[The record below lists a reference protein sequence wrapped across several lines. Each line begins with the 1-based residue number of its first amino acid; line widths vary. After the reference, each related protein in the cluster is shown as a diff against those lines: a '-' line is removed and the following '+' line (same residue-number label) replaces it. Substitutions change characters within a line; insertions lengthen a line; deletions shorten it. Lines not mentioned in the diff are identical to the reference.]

1 MTLFITSNVGFTNI
15 VKPLKI
21 EERSMK
27 IIMTR
32 QSKIRYRNLNI
43 VRSEI
48 IHPTASTLD
57 MNNLNNAYI
66 ESLKDNN
73 CTDIKTN
80 YRPCLKQLIKDNIS
94 IAEFIK
100 PIQKNGPEKIC
111 TKSKKDCIA
120 DSALECKTD
129 KYGQIFETVMFIR
142 KEVNAN
148 KSWKFEGTFN
158 DYQEPDMLHSLLNWI
173 IKGFKRCL
181 AFQNRELQLDTAV
194 KNITQLIAKI

>member
-21 EERSMK
+21 EERPMK

-80 YRPCLKQLIKDNIS
+80 YKPCLKQLIRQYLHCRIH
-94 IAEFIK
+94 
-100 PIQKNGPEKIC
+100 
-111 TKSKKDCIA
+111 
-120 DSALECKTD
+120 KTD
-129 KYGQIFETVMFIR
+129 S
-142 KEVNAN
+142 KER
-148 KSWKFEGTFN
+148 S
-158 DYQEPDMLHSLLNWI
+158 
-173 IKGFKRCL
+173 
-181 AFQNRELQLDTAV
+181 
-194 KNITQLIAKI
+194 

>member
-1 MTLFITSNVGFTNI
+1 
-15 VKPLKI
+15 
-21 EERSMK
+21 MK

-57 MNNLNNAYI
+57 MNNVNNAYI

-80 YRPCLKQLIKDNIS
+80 YKPCLKHLIKDNIS

-111 TKSKKDCIA
+111 TKSKKIILKIQP
-120 DSALECKTD
+120 S
-129 KYGQIFETVMFIR
+129 
-142 KEVNAN
+142 NAKLTN
-148 KSWKFEGTFN
+148 MVKFSKLPCSSE
-158 DYQEPDMLHSLLNWI
+158 
-173 IKGFKRCL
+173 KK
-181 AFQNRELQLDTAV
+181 
-194 KNITQLIAKI
+194 